1 MDLPDGTKKGFP
13 QGVGQKLSPKIP
25 QYFPSVVFYQN
36 KNGNRTIQTNSSP
49 LIDCSNPAPF
59 AMEKSYPIE
68 TGLAQF
74 FGVLRKNPIE
84 TQEAPTQTKSQP
96 IKPIRRA

>member
-25 QYFPSVVFYQN
+25 QYFPSVVLYTNQGG
-36 KNGNRTIQTNSSP
+36 KRTLQTNSTP
-49 LIDCSNPAPF
+49 LIDLANPRPF

-74 FGVLRKNPIE
+74 FEVLRGPK
-84 TQEAPTQTKSQP
+84 AKPTELKL
-96 IKPIRRA
+96 KRV